1 MFDEMSKHMPFVYKI
16 AFANRWLFG
25 GVIDSM
31 KLNNV
36 TTAPTMLSASV
47 KSNVL
52 PIEAIALVNFRI
64 HPQNS
69 VEDVFDLGLVSD
81 NVFFLSWQIEM
92 GFNKVIESSVGD
104 VIVVPG
110 LMIWIYGKVDSL
122 DLTLFLYRI
131 WFMELMN

>member
-1 MFDEMSKHMPFVYKI
+1 MPFVYKI

-25 GVIDSM
+25 GVIDSYLSRVPATNAM
-31 KLNNV
+31 LRT

-69 VEDVFDLGLVSD
+69 VEDVFDHVRGLVESD
-81 NVFFLSWQIEM
+81 LSLIH
-92 GFNKVIESSVGD
+92 ISSPRD
-104 VIVVPG
+104 G
-110 LMIWIYGKVDSL
+110 LLSRMPSSA
-122 DLTLFLYRI
+122 
-131 WFMELMN
+131 